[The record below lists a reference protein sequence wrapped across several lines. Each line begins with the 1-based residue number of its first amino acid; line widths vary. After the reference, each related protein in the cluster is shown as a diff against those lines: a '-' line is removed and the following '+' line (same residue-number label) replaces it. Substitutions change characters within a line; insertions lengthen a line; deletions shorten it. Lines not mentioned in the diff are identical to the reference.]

1 MDSRNH
7 FKYSDQEKQINTSDV
22 IYIKMLED
30 FLTRNNLFYSD
41 NMDLTTN
48 MQKTFEKLEGR
59 KEESLNSVR
68 NTCKN
73 EF

>member
-1 MDSRNH
+1 
-7 FKYSDQEKQINTSDV
+7 
-22 IYIKMLED
+22 MLED